1 MTLPY
6 FALVFL
12 ALVTLYSGFVS
23 FREPKDTQ
31 AKNWILPK
39 APSGPARI
47 IVGISSLVILT
58 TLAIWIGLG
67 VRQSSVRSWRF
78 LIPEGYTGWVRIE
91 FEIQNA
97 PALPNEGGRFVIKIP
112 AGGVLRTSS
121 PEQYGPANDQ
131 YFYYSAQETRPLP
144 VTGDGA
150 LIWGKINGEALGASG
165 KRKFEEFF
173 VGTEQQFKNQLKE

>member
-6 FALVFL
+6 FAIVFL

-23 FREPKDTQ
+23 FREQKDTQ

-39 APSGPARI
+39 APRAPARI
-47 IVGISSLVILT
+47 IVGISSLIILT
-58 TLAIWIGLG
+58 ALAIWMGLG
-67 VRQSSVRSWRF
+67 AMQSSVRSWRF

-97 PALPNEGGRFVIKIP
+97 PALPNEGGHFVVKIP
-112 AGGVLRTSS
+112 AGVVLRTSS
-121 PEQYGPANDQ
+121 PEQYGPANDE

-144 VTGDGA
+144 VTGSGA
-150 LIWGKINGEALGASG
+150 LIWGKINGEAVDASG

-173 VGTEQQFKNQLKE
+173 VGTEQQFKDQIKE

>member
-6 FALVFL
+6 FAIVFL

-23 FREPKDTQ
+23 FREQKNAP

-47 IVGISSLVILT
+47 IIGISSVVILT
-58 TLAIWIGLG
+58 AVAIWMGLG
-67 VRQSSVRSWRF
+67 ARHSSVRSWRF
-78 LIPEGYTGWVRIE
+78 LVPEGYTGWVRIE

-97 PALPNEGGRFVIKIP
+97 PSLPNEGGQFTVKIP

-121 PEQYGPANDQ
+121 SEQYGPANDQ
-131 YFYYSAQETRPLP
+131 YFYYSAQEMRPLP
-144 VTGDGA
+144 VTGNGA
-150 LIWGKINGEALGASG
+150 LIWGKINGEAQGASG

-173 VGTEQQFKNQLKE
+173 VGTEQQFKSQLKE